1 MSLARWLDR
10 YALVTDRSTGRAR
23 RRLAS
28 ADGMMSAATEFDRRV
43 GPGSALSAEAGAIA
57 HACADMAARFHAG
70 GKLVVFGN
78 GAGATDAAH
87 VAVEF
92 VHPVI
97 VGKAALPALSL
108 SNDAAALTGLAEHH
122 GLAGIYA
129 AQLGLIADPGDIA
142 LGICGTGPVDSVLRG
157 LAEARRLGLLTVA
170 AHRART
176 RRGGRGHPGRSRP
189 AGRVRRS
196 PHRQGDPRDDV
207 PRAVGAGARV
217 PRAAGRP
224 RSLAVRTPTR

>member
-1 MSLARWLDR
+1 MN
-10 YALVTDRSTGRAR
+10 
-23 RRLAS
+23 
-28 ADGMMSAATEFDRRV
+28 AATEFDRRV

-57 HACADMAARFHAG
+57 HACADVAARFHAG

-97 VGKAALPALSL
+97 VGKRALPALSL
-108 SNDAAALTGLAEHH
+108 SNDAAALTGLAERH

-129 AQLGLIADPGDIA
+129 AQLALVSDPGDIA
-142 LGICGTGPVDSVLRG
+142 LGICGAGPVESVLLG

-170 AHRART
+170 LT
-176 RRGGRGHPGRSRP
+176 GRDPG
-189 AGRVRRS
+189 
-196 PHRQGDPRDDV
+196 
-207 PRAVGAGARV
+207 GAGVAVPADHVLRADSDDARIV
-217 PRAAGRP
+217 KEIHVTMYHVLWELVHVFHEQPAVLAGLEPR
-224 RSLAVRTPTR
+224 

>member
-1 MSLARWLDR
+1 MR
-10 YALVTDRSTGRAR
+10 
-23 RRLAS
+23 
-28 ADGMMSAATEFDRRV
+28 AATEFDRRV

-97 VGKAALPALSL
+97 VGKRALPALSL
-108 SNDAAALTGLAEHH
+108 SNDAAALTGLAERH

-129 AQLGLIADPGDIA
+129 AQLALVADSGDIA
-142 LGICGTGPVDSVLRG
+142 LGICGAGPVESVLRG

-170 AHRART
+170 LTGRDPGGAGVAIPADHVLRAESHDPRIVKEIHVT
-176 RRGGRGHPGRSRP
+176 MYHVLWELVHVFLEQPAVLAGRGAPG
-189 AGRVRRS
+189 
-196 PHRQGDPRDDV
+196 
-207 PRAVGAGARV
+207 
-217 PRAAGRP
+217 
-224 RSLAVRTPTR
+224 

>member
-1 MSLARWLDR
+1 MN
-10 YALVTDRSTGRAR
+10 
-23 RRLAS
+23 
-28 ADGMMSAATEFDRRV
+28 AATEFDRRV

-57 HACADMAARFHAG
+57 NACADMAARFHAG

-97 VGKAALPALSL
+97 VGKRALPALSL
-108 SNDAAALTGLAEHH
+108 SNDAAALTGLAERH

-129 AQLGLIADPGDIA
+129 AQLALVADSGDIA
-142 LGICGTGPVDSVLRG
+142 LGICGTGPVESVLRG

-170 AHRART
+170 LTGRDPGGAGVAIPADHLLRAESDDPRIVKEIHVT
-176 RRGGRGHPGRSRP
+176 MYHVLWELVHVFLEQPAVLAGRGAQR
-189 AGRVRRS
+189 
-196 PHRQGDPRDDV
+196 
-207 PRAVGAGARV
+207 
-217 PRAAGRP
+217 
-224 RSLAVRTPTR
+224 

>member
-1 MSLARWLDR
+1 MN
-10 YALVTDRSTGRAR
+10 
-23 RRLAS
+23 
-28 ADGMMSAATEFDRRV
+28 AATEFDRRV
-43 GPGSALSAEAGAIA
+43 GPGSALGAEAGAIA

-129 AQLGLIADPGDIA
+129 AQLALISDPGDIA
-142 LGICGTGPVDSVLRG
+142 LGICGTGPVESVLRG

-170 AHRART
+170 LT
-176 RRGGRGHPGRSRP
+176 GRDPG
-189 AGRVRRS
+189 
-196 PHRQGDPRDDV
+196 
-207 PRAVGAGARV
+207 GAGVAIPADHVLRAESDDPHIV
-217 PRAAGRP
+217 KEIHVTMYHVLWELVHVFLEQPAVLDGPR
-224 RSLAVRTPTR
+224 

>member
-1 MSLARWLDR
+1 MN
-10 YALVTDRSTGRAR
+10 
-23 RRLAS
+23 
-28 ADGMMSAATEFDRRV
+28 AATEFDRRV
-43 GPGSALSAEAGAIA
+43 GPGSALGAEAGAIA

-97 VGKAALPALSL
+97 VGKRALPALSL

-129 AQLGLIADPGDIA
+129 AQLALISDPGDIA

-170 AHRART
+170 LAG
-176 RRGGRGHPGRSRP
+176 RRGRDPG
-189 AGRVRRS
+189 
-196 PHRQGDPRDDV
+196 
-207 PRAVGAGARV
+207 GAGVAIPADHVLRAESDDPHIV
-217 PRAAGRP
+217 KEIHVTMYHVLWELVHVFLEQPAVLDGPR
-224 RSLAVRTPTR
+224 

>member
-1 MSLARWLDR
+1 MN
-10 YALVTDRSTGRAR
+10 
-23 RRLAS
+23 
-28 ADGMMSAATEFDRRV
+28 AATEFDRRV
-43 GPGSALSAEAGAIA
+43 GPGNALSAEAGAIA

-97 VGKAALPALSL
+97 VGKPALPALSL
-108 SNDAAALTGLAEHH
+108 SNDAAALTGLAERH

-129 AQLGLIADPGDIA
+129 AQLALISDPGDIA

-157 LAEARRLGLLTVA
+157 LVEARRLGLLTVA
-170 AHRART
+170 LAG
-176 RRGGRGHPGRSRP
+176 RRGRDP
-189 AGRVRRS
+189 AAAGVAIPADHVLRAES
-196 PHRQGDPRDDV
+196 DDPRIV
-207 PRAVGAGARV
+207 KEIHVTMYHVLWELVHVFLEQPAVLAGPR
-217 PRAAGRP
+217 
-224 RSLAVRTPTR
+224 